1 MMMPND
7 DDDDDVHSG
16 TLFQP
21 TNKDATAAW

>member
-16 TLFQP
+16 TLFQQP
-21 TNKDATAAW
+21 TNKDAAAA